1 MDAEPQTPAPPWI
14 APAHAALALAAA
26 LVVQQLPA
34 LPLPATGLLLVALAL
49 LGALVARGRAS
60 RALVVLL
67 LSGGWTLWHAER
79 ALAVRIDSGLEGRM
93 LRIEGR
99 VDGLPDRSGERIV
112 FELVDVHAIDGT
124 PDQRLRGRL
133 RVALYQPAAHA
144 QAEHIVAG
152 ARVRADLRLRR
163 PRGSLNPGGFD
174 AERHALERRIAA
186 SGHVRALIEVDAA
199 GAGPVD
205 RARQAVVDW
214 IAQGQ
219 GGGRTAAV
227 LRALA
232 VGDQAPLD
240 EDDWDVF
247 RATGTSHLI
256 AISGFHI
263 GLVAGFVAW
272 LAGWAWRVLPGLALW
287 WPRQRGQ
294 AAFALAGAFGYSL
307 LAGMSAPV
315 LRTLVMIAVVAIAA
329 MGRRPLG
336 PAQGLAVAAVVA
348 LAVDPLAVLNAG
360 FWLSFAGVAWLIW
373 CLGGRPRA
381 GLLKEFG
388 HAQVAATLGLAPIG
402 IALFQ
407 QFSLVGP
414 IANIVAIP
422 WVSLVV
428 VPLLLAAILMLP
440 LSQAMAGVLLSLS
453 AHACDGLLTM
463 LDPVARWPWAEVWL
477 AAPPAWSLLLALA
490 GAALVLMPRGVPG
503 RWLGPAL
510 MLPAFV
516 APARGLP
523 PGVVDVWMLDVGQGQ
538 AVLVRDRD
546 HAMLVDTGAS
556 RGGYSSARAV
566 VLPALRAIGVERI
579 DTLVLSH
586 GDNDHAGG
594 ADVIAA
600 AFPGVAVLAGTD
612 MQDRRH
618 CVAGS
623 RWSAGAWAVEV
634 LHPPAHFPAL
644 RNDSAC
650 VLRIDAPGGSVLLP
664 GDVSSLIERRMLR
677 DGARLAADVV
687 ALPHHGSRS
696 SSDPAFVAAVGA
708 GLALASAG
716 WRNRFGHPHAEVVA
730 RWRGQGAHVL
740 DTGGSGAI
748 GVRLAPDQPPEVRR
762 WRSQARRYWHEPM
775 AEP

>member
-1 MDAEPQTPAPPWI
+1 MDAERPISPPPWL
-14 APAHAALALAAA
+14 APGHALLALVAALL
-26 LVVQQLPA
+26 VQQLPA
-34 LPLPATGLLLVALAL
+34 LPLPATGLLLLAFAL
-49 LGALVARGRAS
+49 LGAPVAERPAA
-60 RALVVLL
+60 RALVVVVLAA
-67 LSGGWTLWHAER
+67 GWTLWHAER
-79 ALAVRIDSGLEGRM
+79 ALASRIDGSLEGRT
-93 LRIEGR
+93 LVVEGR
-99 VDGLPDRSGERIV
+99 VDGLPDRSSERIV
-112 FELVDVHAIDGT
+112 FDLVDARTLADTG
-124 PDQRLRGRL
+124 PQRLHGRL
-133 RVALYQPAAHA
+133 RIALYQPAAQPLA
-144 QAEHIVAG
+144 RDIVAG
-152 ARVRADLRLRR
+152 ARVRAELRLRR
-163 PRGSLNPGGFD
+163 PRGLLNPGGFD

-186 SGHVRALIEVDAA
+186 SGHVRTLIEVDRSV
-199 GAGPVD
+199 AGPVD

-214 IAQGQ
+214 IASGQ
-219 GGGRTAAV
+219 GTGRTAAV

-272 LAGWAWRVLPGLALW
+272 LAGWVWRGLPVLALS
-287 WPRQRGQ
+287 WPRQRVQ
-294 AAFALAGAFGYSL
+294 AACALAGAFGYSL

-336 PAQGLAVAAVVA
+336 PAQGLGVAAMVA
-348 LAVDPLAVLNAG
+348 LALDPLAVLNAG

-381 GLLKEFG
+381 GLALEFG
-388 HAQVAATLGLAPIG
+388 RAQVAATLGLAPIG

-407 QFSLVGP
+407 QFSVVGP
-414 IANIVAIP
+414 LANVVAIP
-422 WVSLVV
+422 WISLVV
-428 VPLLLAAILMLP
+428 VPLLLAAILALP
-440 LSQAMAGVLLSLS
+440 LSAALAGGLLSLS
-453 AHACDGLLTM
+453 AHACDALLAV
-463 LDPVARWPWAEVWL
+463 LDPVARWPWAEIWL
-477 AAPPAWSLLLALA
+477 AAPPPWALLLALV

-503 RWLGPAL
+503 RWLGFAL

-516 APARGLP
+516 GPSRALP
-523 PGVVDVWMLDVGQGQ
+523 PDVIEVWMFDVGQGQ
-538 AVLVRDRD
+538 AVLVRDRS
-546 HAMLVDTGAS
+546 HAILVDTGAS

-566 VLPALRAIGVERI
+566 VLPALRALGVRRL

-594 ADVIAA
+594 AAVIEA
-600 AFPGVAVLAGTD
+600 AFPGVAVLAGSD
-612 MQDRRH
+612 VRDRPH
-618 CVAGS
+618 CVAGT
-623 RWSAGAWAVEV
+623 RWSAGAYSIEV

-650 VLRIDAPGGSVLLP
+650 VLRVDAPGGSVLLP
-664 GDVSSLIERRMLR
+664 GDISTLIERRLLR

-708 GLALASAG
+708 RLALASAG

-730 RWRGQGAHVL
+730 RWRGQGARVL
-740 DTGGSGAI
+740 DTGGSGAMV
-748 GVRLAPDQPPEVRR
+748 VRLVPGQAPEVRI
-762 WRSQARRYWHEPM
+762 WRSEARRYWHEPL